1 MGQSTK
7 SPSNGGRILPRAV
20 LDTSQQGASQPE
32 NGKPSNPQA
41 GNPQN
46 PNNPQMPKPP
56 NPLLNSFMIP
66 HGLVLETRQGPFIL
80 SNPFAIKRYKQF
92 DPTHWGVPMPIL
104 IMEKITIWGRQWIV
118 KKSKLKGMRL
128 GLFACEDIL
137 VVPGSY
143 VDLFPFLGTTYRETS
158 WVILKRHIP
167 HIREYGLTI
176 KTNAQLNIT
185 APQYMDGCPK
195 RSSNIVGYIN
205 SNRGFE
211 SRRPKTNVQ
220 FHV

>member
-1 MGQSTK
+1 
-7 SPSNGGRILPRAV
+7 
-20 LDTSQQGASQPE
+20 
-32 NGKPSNPQA
+32 
-41 GNPQN
+41 
-46 PNNPQMPKPP
+46 
-56 NPLLNSFMIP
+56 MIP
-66 HGLVLETRQGPFIL
+66 HGLVLETMHGPFIL
-80 SNPFAIKRYKQF
+80 SNPSAIKRYKQF

-104 IMEKITIWGRQWIV
+104 TMEKITVWGRRWIV
-118 KKSKLKGMRL
+118 KKSKLKGMGL

-158 WVILKRHIP
+158 WGILKPHIP

-176 KTNAQLNIT
+176 KTNTQFNIT
-185 APQYMDGCPK
+185 APRYVDGCPK
-195 RSSNIVGYIN
+195 RSSNIAGYIN

-220 FHV
+220 FHVRLGPPTGFYVTGRIPCALHVMTVAHTNINEGDEVLAGYDPSNGLVTH